1 MGVHNGQCFLPVI
14 ILQRLYKREP
24 GRRVFHK
31 VCSVKSARLPAFPLS
46 RLPSFKE
53 THVEVAAYLSFNGDC
68 EAAFKY
74 YMEVVGAKPG
84 FLFSYG
90 SSSMA
95 DVLPEGWEN
104 KIMHG
109 SVTIGGTLLE
119 GADAPPERY
128 QKPQGFSLSLNVP
141 SADEAERLFEK
152 LGNGGRVV
160 YPIAKTFWSE
170 RFGMVVDRF
179 GIPWM
184 INCETP
190 RG

>member
-1 MGVHNGQCFLPVI
+1 MGG
-14 ILQRLYKREP
+14 RRE
-24 GRRVFHK
+24 GERRVFHM
-31 VCSVKSARLPAFPLS
+31 VHSVKLTRLPAFPPP
-46 RLPSFKE
+46 RVKE
-53 THVEVAAYLSFNGDC
+53 THLEVSAYLSFNGDC

-74 YMEVVGAKPG
+74 YREVLGAEPG
-84 FLFSYG
+84 LLFSYAD
-90 SSSMA
+90 SPMT

-109 SVTIGGTLLE
+109 SVRIGGTLLE

-128 QKPQGFSLSLNVP
+128 EKPQGFSLSLNVP
-141 SADEAERLFEK
+141 TASEAEGLFEK

-190 RG
+190 GG

>member
-1 MGVHNGQCFLPVI
+1 M
-14 ILQRLYKREP
+14 
-24 GRRVFHK
+24 
-31 VCSVKSARLPAFPLS
+31 
-46 RLPSFKE
+46 
-53 THVEVAAYLSFNGDC
+53 EVSAYLSFKGDC
-68 EAAFKY
+68 EAAFKCY
-74 YMEVVGAKPG
+74 EEVLGAEPG
-84 FLFSYG
+84 LLFRYADSP
-90 SSSMA
+90 MA

-109 SVTIGGTLLE
+109 SVRIGGKLLE
-119 GADAPPERY
+119 GADAPSERY
-128 QKPQGFSLSLNVP
+128 EEHTLDRHNGWMRYEKPQGFSLSLNV
-141 SADEAERLFEK
+141 STADEAERMFEK

-190 RG
+190 GG

>member
-1 MGVHNGQCFLPVI
+1 MND
-14 ILQRLYKREP
+14 RE
-24 GRRVFHK
+24 RESH
-31 VCSVKSARLPAFPLS
+31 L
-46 RLPSFKE
+46 
-53 THVEVAAYLSFNGDC
+53 EVSAYLSFKGDC

-74 YMEVVGAKPG
+74 YEEVLGAKPG
-84 FLFSYG
+84 LLFSYAN
-90 SSSMA
+90 SPVA
-95 DVLPEGWEN
+95 EVIPEGWAN

-109 SVTIGGTLLE
+109 SVRIGETLLE

-128 QKPQGFSLSLNVP
+128 EKPQGFSLSLNVANP
-141 SADEAERLFEK
+141 DEAERLFEK
-152 LGNGGRVV
+152 LANGGQVL

-190 RG
+190 RH